1 VDAATLTRPT
11 VAARLRGLDASLLA
25 RAAFVLLCAGFAIG
39 FFVYPTYPV
48 YDSYYALV
56 WGHELLHG
64 HAPIF
69 QGFRYPTEH
78 PLAIGVGAV
87 LSLLGGG
94 ADRVW
99 IALMLGSFVALVAG
113 VYRLGRQAATPLVG
127 ALAAA
132 LLLTR
137 FDYAFLAARG
147 YVDIPY
153 MAMVVW
159 AAVLEASRPRRG
171 TPVFILLALAG
182 LLRPEAWLL
191 AGLYWLWMFP
201 RATWGERVRYA
212 LLTASAPV
220 IWAAVDWSVTGDAL
234 FSLHYTSSS
243 AEDLGRQRT
252 LAELP
257 GALPLFFVGLV
268 KVPVLVAAVPGLVL
282 SLLMAP
288 RRMAM
293 PLVLLGAGLGTFALI
308 GAAGASV
315 IERYL
320 AVAALS
326 LLVFASVLLTGWTM
340 LRPGRLRTAWGV
352 AGTLVVVVAAVVT
365 LGRLDLSQFSQ
376 QLTFRGEAHHDLVR
390 ILHEPAVQA
399 GLRCGPLSVPNH
411 KIVPDSRWIA
421 GLPASQVLPR
431 AQDGHANPRRGVALV
446 VDSRFAVFLHAWT
459 SGDDSA
465 LIQLPPPGFHRVAV
479 TRFYTAY
486 VRC

>member
-1 VDAATLTRPT
+1 MADATLTRPRLG
-11 VAARLRGLDASLLA
+11 ARLRALDAATLA
-25 RAAFVLLCAGFAIG
+25 RVAFALLCAGFAIG

-48 YDSYYALV
+48 YDSYYALN
-56 WGHELLHG
+56 WGRDLLHG
-64 HAPIF
+64 HAPAF

-78 PLAIGVGAV
+78 PLAIAAGAA
-87 LSLLGGG
+87 LSLLGGA

-99 IALMLGSFVALVAG
+99 VFLTLAAFLALAAG
-113 VYRLGRQAATPLVG
+113 VYRLGRLAATPLVG
-127 ALAAA
+127 AVAVA

-137 FDYAFLAARG
+137 FDYPFLAARG

-153 MAMVVW
+153 MALVVW
-159 AAVLEASRPRRG
+159 AAVLEAARPRRG
-171 TPVFILLALAG
+171 TLVFVLLAAAG

-191 AGLYWLWMFP
+191 AALYWCWLAP
-201 RATWGERVRYA
+201 RATWGERIRYA
-212 LLTASAPV
+212 LLVAAAPL
-220 IWAAVDWSVTGDAL
+220 IWAAVDWAVTGDAL

-257 GALPLFFVGLV
+257 GALPLFFAGLV
-268 KVPVLVAAVPGLVL
+268 KVPVLLVAVPGLLAAVA
-282 SLLMAP
+282 MAP

-293 PLVLLGAGLGTFALI
+293 PLALLGAGLGTFVLI

-326 LLVFASVLLTGWTM
+326 LLVFAAVALAGWTM
-340 LRPGRLRTAWGV
+340 LEPGRLRTAW
-352 AGTLVVVVAAVVT
+352 AAAAVVIVALGGVFT
-365 LGRLDLSQFSQ
+365 LGRLHLSQFAEE
-376 QLTFRGEAHHDLVR
+376 LTFRGEAHHDLVQ
-390 ILHEPAVQA
+390 ILDAPAVRA

-411 KIVPDSRWIA
+411 KIVPDARWIA
-421 GLPASQVLPR
+421 GLPRTQVVPR
-431 AQDGHANPRRGVALV
+431 ARPGPDPRRGVALV
-446 VDSRFAVFLHAWT
+446 VDSRFAVFRHAWT
-459 SGDDSA
+459 SGDDPA
-465 LIQLPPPGFHRVAV
+465 TIQLPRPGFRRAVV